1 VQLRRAGARRRR
13 AAPPREDLI
22 VHPVG
27 VLGHPLS
34 SGGRRVA
41 PVVVAHS
48 ACLASSRRWAT
59 PTVAL
64 GVSVVGYP
72 PMEDV
77 VFLSNDRRQRRPA
90 RRKTVY
96 FLVVSWC
103 VVLIF
108 SILCTHDPR
117 VQ

>member
-48 ACLASSRRWAT
+48 AWLASSRR
-59 PTVAL
+59 
-64 GVSVVGYP
+64 
-72 PMEDV
+72 
-77 VFLSNDRRQRRPA
+77 
-90 RRKTVY
+90 
-96 FLVVSWC
+96 
-103 VVLIF
+103 
-108 SILCTHDPR
+108 
-117 VQ
+117 